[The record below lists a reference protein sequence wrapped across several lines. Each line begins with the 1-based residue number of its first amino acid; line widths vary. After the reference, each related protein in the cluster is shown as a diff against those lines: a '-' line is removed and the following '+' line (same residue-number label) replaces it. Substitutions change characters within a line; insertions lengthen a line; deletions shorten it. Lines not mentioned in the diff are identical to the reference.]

1 MLNNIKVQHV
11 TDLVVHSIFVFD
23 QELFKGWIISSPGVS
38 KVSLLSPKKSSGA
51 NSVGGNYFWPHP
63 FPNMG
68 KNLTFDRKI
77 VETQF
82 FYQNDR
88 N

>member
-1 MLNNIKVQHV
+1 MAPPLAKPTRSTAGSTQH
-11 TDLVVHSIFVFD
+11 FGFD
-23 QELFKGWIISSPGVS
+23 QELSKGWIISSPGTS
-38 KVSLLSPKKSSGA
+38 KVSLLSPKNSSEA
-51 NSVGGNYFWPHP
+51 NSVGGNYFWPRP

-68 KNLTFDRKI
+68 KNLTFDRKS